1 MGKYPSHI
9 LVTWPGYDLVI
20 TSIMRSW
27 TTLHEVF
34 LTTGESQQGSYD
46 QPYRQRLQR
55 FFQPFY
61 HFWGILHPASAMLTF
76 NHAAHEP
83 CLA

>member
-1 MGKYPSHI
+1 MDKYPSHI
-9 LVTWPGYDLVI
+9 LVTTRIRLSDNFDYAQLNNVA
-20 TSIMRSW
+20 RS
-27 TTLHEVF
+27 VADN
-34 LTTGESQQGSYD
+34 GESQRGSYD

-55 FFQPFY
+55 YFQPFY
-61 HFWGILHPASAMLTF
+61 HFWGILHPAFAMLTF